1 MVGARSAATDGAG
14 PCSVGTVISTFAT
27 RPIEVNRQ
35 PSVSSS
41 GSQSIPSTVT
51 RVEVGSQGRRL
62 GNPAADPDGRV
73 TVGRGQV
80 RLGCDVATLADGREL
95 ARAGQR

>member
-14 PCSVGTVISTFAT
+14 PCSVGTVTSTFAT

-51 RVEVGSQGRRL
+51 RVEVGCRAL
-62 GNPAADPDGRV
+62 GSGTPHRTPTG
-73 TVGRGQV
+73 GSP
-80 RLGCDVATLADGREL
+80 
-95 ARAGQR
+95 